1 MGTGTP
7 AAVDANI
14 TWQDITTL
22 DFGFDA
28 RFFNGDLGLTFDW
41 FQRETKNMIVPAEGA
56 ALTYGTGAPKG
67 NHGSLKTRGWE
78 IAMDY
83 NHRFENGLAVN
94 AMFTLSDAQTEVTA
108 YGTTKSVDSWYVGK
122 TYGEI
127 WGYRTDRL
135 YQKEDFVYNGDQIA
149 QVWAKD
155 GKYVAD
161 YVAGEPSPVAGAK
174 QMNKLADPNGVYQDY
189 FQSGNFRFGPGD
201 PKFKDLNGDGNIHPG
216 SNEIDNHGDREVIGN
231 TTPRYEW
238 GFRLGAEWH
247 GFDASIFFQG
257 VGSRKIWGAG
267 FLAIPGFNTGDGA
280 MPQAIAE
287 DYWREDNTDAFWPAA
302 WNMGGSN
309 SGNGL
314 QVQDR
319 YLLDMSYWRIKNIT
333 LGYTLPAHLTKK
345 AWINKARFYVA
356 CENFFTFDNL
366 RGLPIDP
373 EVISGVS
380 MFNSGNYNSGRTG
393 VGTPAM
399 KNVSVGIQLNF

>member
-1 MGTGTP
+1 MGGSW
-7 AAVDANI
+7 ADA
-14 TWQDITTL
+14 T
-22 DFGFDA
+22 A
-28 RFFNGDLGLTFDW
+28 
-41 FQRETKNMIVPAEGA
+41 
-56 ALTYGTGAPKG
+56 
-67 NHGSLKTRGWE
+67 
-78 IAMDY
+78 
-83 NHRFENGLAVN
+83 
-94 AMFTLSDAQTEVTA
+94 EVTEYENPTNTNPA
-108 YGTTKSVDSWYVGK
+108 GNWYTGRKV
-122 TYGEI
+122 GEI

-135 YQKEDFVYNGDQIA
+135 YQKEDFVYNGDQIV

-161 YVAGEPSPVAGAK
+161 YVPGEASPVAGAK
-174 QMNKLADPNGVYQDY
+174 QMNKLSDPNGIYQDY
-189 FQSGNFRFGPGD
+189 FESGNYHFGPGD

-247 GFDASIFFQG
+247 GFDASVFFQG

-309 SGNGL
+309 SGYGL

-333 LGYTLPAHLTKK
+333 VGYTLPAHLTKHGST
-345 AWINKARFYVA
+345 R
-356 CENFFTFDNL
+356 L
-366 RGLPIDP
+366 
-373 EVISGVS
+373 VS
-380 MFNSGNYNSGRTG
+380 M
-393 VGTPAM
+393 
-399 KNVSVGIQLNF
+399 